1 MTTYFID
8 RSYEMSTG
16 IVFKPTIPFHFAS
29 GKGNEAKVKS
39 WARESRPWSE
49 DEIAKL
55 IRLRA
60 LAATYKDCGKMLD
73 RSQTA
78 TANIVA
84 QQGLYKEI
92 EDKRKILLMEVFNS
106 TPDSTKGIF

>member
-1 MTTYFID
+1 
-8 RSYEMSTG
+8 
-16 IVFKPTIPFHFAS
+16 
-29 GKGNEAKVKS
+29 
-39 WARESRPWSE
+39 
-49 DEIAKL
+49 
-55 IRLRA
+55 
-60 LAATYKDCGKMLD
+60 MLD

-92 EDKRKILLMEVFNS
+92 EDKRKILLMEVFNN